1 MEEFLNKFLYHNYK
15 TEYNFND
22 VNNIFSCL
30 DNDDFYKTALYSL
43 EINKH
48 LEREGIQ
55 CQTDILKNEIVKK
68 EKKINELKD
77 IINIYKNK
85 YNINVY
91 DLDNLNDY
99 LSFKELLRSIK
110 KFFNITFPFIA
121 DEKILIIFENTD
133 EYDLDL
139 DDEYN
144 EEDYENDIYNDE
156 DYLKMCLKMKK
167 IEKIKFDI
175 YLNDVYKLLDL
186 FDTINYDEF
195 EFLINS
201 SSKSKLFKLFNKY
214 KREFNQINICNP
226 NYCDETYFKDLLKD
240 FKRNLKEYKDIN
252 INEINIDSININ
264 KVKTKYK
271 NNIDKIINIF
281 DFDNNKINRNIDY
294 YNSFKN
300 LFEFLT
306 KYIKKDDL
314 LFINYIFL

>member
-1 MEEFLNKFLYHNYK
+1 MEELLNKFLYHNYK
-15 TEYNFND
+15 TKYNFND
-22 VNNIFSCL
+22 VDNIFSCL
-30 DNDDFYKTALYSL
+30 DDNNLYKTALYKL
-43 EINKH
+43 EINTK
-48 LEREGIQ
+48 LENEDIQ
-55 CQTDILKNEIVKK
+55 NQTDILKNEIIKK
-68 EKKINELKD
+68 EKEIN
-77 IINIYKNK
+77 
-85 YNINVY
+85 
-91 DLDNLNDY
+91 NLNDY

-121 DEKILIIFENTD
+121 DEKILIFFENTD
-133 EYDLDL
+133 EYDFDL

-156 DYLKMCLKMKK
+156 DYLKMSLKMKK
-167 IEKIKFDI
+167 IDKIKFDI

-186 FDTINYDEF
+186 FDTINYDNF

-214 KREFNQINICNP
+214 KREFNQRNICNP

-240 FKRNLKEYKDIN
+240 FKHNLKEYKDIN
-252 INEINIDSININ
+252 INEIDIDSININ

-281 DFDNNKINRNIDY
+281 DFDDNKINRNIDY

-300 LFEFLT
+300 FFEFLT
-306 KYIKKDDL
+306 KYIKE
-314 LFINYIFL
+314 